1 MYYPGPHYFSC
12 FDPLFAFLIK
22 IVKYLKTNK
31 ILDSIVLSIIS
42 SLWPK
47 PATRKSGFFYRMIL
61 MQACQKCNF
70 YENQNQLSGS
80 CRVNP
85 PIVLKEDN
93 KAVWP
98 VVTVEDWCGRFEKK
112 AA

>member
-1 MYYPGPHYFSC
+1 
-12 FDPLFAFLIK
+12 
-22 IVKYLKTNK
+22 
-31 ILDSIVLSIIS
+31 
-42 SLWPK
+42 
-47 PATRKSGFFYRMIL
+47 

-70 YENQNQLSGS
+70 YENQNQVSGS

-98 VVTVEDWCGRFEKK
+98 VVTVEDWCGRFEMKK

>member
-1 MYYPGPHYFSC
+1 M
-12 FDPLFAFLIK
+12 
-22 IVKYLKTNK
+22 V
-31 ILDSIVLSIIS
+31 
-42 SLWPK
+42 
-47 PATRKSGFFYRMIL
+47 L

>member
-1 MYYPGPHYFSC
+1 
-12 FDPLFAFLIK
+12 
-22 IVKYLKTNK
+22 
-31 ILDSIVLSIIS
+31 
-42 SLWPK
+42 
-47 PATRKSGFFYRMIL
+47 
-61 MQACQKCNF
+61 MQVCEKCNF
-70 YENQNQLSGS
+70 YENQNQLSGA

-85 PIVLKEDN
+85 PIVLEADN

>member
-1 MYYPGPHYFSC
+1 MYYPSPHYFSC
-12 FDPLFAFLIK
+12 FDPLFAFLK
-22 IVKYLKTNK
+22 KTLKQLKTNK
-31 ILDSIVLSIIS
+31 ILDILAVNNTSH
-42 SLWPK
+42 LWPE
-47 PATRKSGFFYRMIL
+47 PANRKSGFFYRMIL

-70 YENQNQLSGS
+70 YENQNQVSGS

-98 VVTVEDWCGRFEKK
+98 VVTVEDWCGRFEMK